1 MAGKNG
7 SRSYEE
13 GERRIKPSSTIFFLN
28 NELVRVIASNRG
40 ANIIYLFN
48 ITTDKQQSMLL
59 SDFKKH
65 RKRAYLVVDV
75 ARLLN
80 TTTQA
85 INRYIWSGL
94 IDPPTGA
101 TVSGKREFH
110 KRSYFS
116 EDDVFK
122 IRDAMTTVHRGRPR
136 KDGIV
141 INKGVLTEQEL
152 RAKMGDALVL
162 YTKTDDGRY
171 IPIWQETIY

>member
-1 MAGKNG
+1 MAGKSG
-7 SRSYEE
+7 SQSHEE
-13 GERRIKPSSTIFFLN
+13 SERRIKPSSTIFFLN
-28 NELVRVIASNRG
+28 NDLVRVITSNRG

-48 ITTDKQQSMLL
+48 ITIGKQQSMLL

-65 RKRAYLVVDV
+65 RKRAYLIVDV

-80 TTTQA
+80 TTSQA
-85 INRYIWSGL
+85 IHRYIWSGL

-101 TVSGKREFH
+101 SIGGKREFH

-122 IRDAMTTVHRGRPR
+122 IREAMTTIHRGRPR

-141 INKGVLTEQEL
+141 INRGVLTEQEL

-162 YTKTDDGRY
+162 YTRTDDGRY